1 MLLQWRTSLQNK
13 SFLVWG
19 CYSRQKSS
27 VNSFETILYF
37 SGLGLSSWDFCQNSW
52 FHLFYLIFLFIFLF
66 WKTLI
71 CWRYLNW
78 TKFRCSWNSFWTCSL
93 WSLGG
98 CCWSFRSK
106 WIADIIGLSAAFG
119 CWVVLSLFRRRSELC
134 NNFQFGDL
142 PCVSLCCFT
151 VVSNDLF
158 GVVRNE
164 VAWIHYFYTHLTPHF
179 YTKHMELA

>member
-1 MLLQWRTSLQNK
+1 MGKKLKFVVTVANQFTEQIF
-13 SFLVWG
+13 SFGVVT
-19 CYSRQKSS
+19 QDKKSS

-52 FHLFYLIFLFIFLF
+52 FHLFYFIFLFIFLF

-134 NNFQFGDL
+134 NNFQFGDVL
-142 PCVSLCCFT
+142 L
-151 VVSNDLF
+151 
-158 GVVRNE
+158 
-164 VAWIHYFYTHLTPHF
+164 
-179 YTKHMELA
+179 M